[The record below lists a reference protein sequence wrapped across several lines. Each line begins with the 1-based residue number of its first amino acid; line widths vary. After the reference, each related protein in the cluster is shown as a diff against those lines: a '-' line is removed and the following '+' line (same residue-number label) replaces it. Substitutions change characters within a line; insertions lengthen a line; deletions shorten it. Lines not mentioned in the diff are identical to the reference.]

1 VTPREPAIFLQE
13 ATDERA
19 ELGFP
24 SKPGFYLFTLP
35 ALAELAEFAS
45 WLANGALG
53 SIDDLIEIA
62 VLHHDDEGMV
72 QVWNPVS
79 GVVFLTQ

>member
-1 VTPREPAIFLQE
+1 
-13 ATDERA
+13 
-19 ELGFP
+19 
-24 SKPGFYLFTLP
+24 
-35 ALAELAEFAS
+35 LAELAEFAS